1 MRHIKKS
8 WSYSM
13 SNVISASHL
22 TLAYDNGTKEIIKDA
37 TFSIKKGEFVFITGP
52 SGSGKSTLLKAL
64 YGQIKASEGNL
75 VIGGLDLATA
85 RKSKLQE
92 LRTHMGI
99 IFQDYKLVNEWTV
112 AKNVV
117 LPLMIAGYSVDV
129 QNTQAQRLLK
139 HVKLSEHAEKY
150 PLELSGGEQQRV
162 GVARALAKNP
172 VVILADEP
180 TGNLDDYSS
189 NVIWDLMENACQQLD
204 TTVLVVT
211 HKIPSIFS
219 LPYRHFII
227 ENKGVYEVH

>member
-1 MRHIKKS
+1 
-8 WSYSM
+8 M
-13 SNVISASHL
+13 SNVISAKNL
-22 TLAYDNGTKEIIKDA
+22 TLAYDNGRKEIIKNA
-37 TFSIKKGEFVFITGP
+37 NFSIGKGDFVFITGP

-64 YGQIKASEGNL
+64 YGQIRPKEGSL
-75 VIGGLDLATA
+75 VVGGVDLASVKA
-85 RKSKLQE
+85 RKLQE
-92 LRTHMGI
+92 LRTHLGI
-99 IFQDYKLVNEWTV
+99 IFQDYKLINEWTV

-117 LPLMIAGYSVDV
+117 LPLMIAGYSIDV
-129 QNTQAQRLLK
+129 QNTQAHRLLK
-139 HVKLSEHAEKY
+139 HVKLAEHAEKF

-189 NVIWDLMENACQQLD
+189 NVIWDLMENACQQLE

-211 HKIPSIFS
+211 HKIPTIFS

-227 ENKGVYEVH
+227 ESKGVYEVH

>member
-1 MRHIKKS
+1 
-8 WSYSM
+8 M
-13 SNVISASHL
+13 SNVIHASNL
-22 TLAYDNGTKEIIKDA
+22 TLAYDEGTKEVIKDA
-37 TFSIKKGEFVFITGP
+37 SFSIKKGEFVFITGP

-64 YGQIKASEGNL
+64 YGQIKVNEGNL
-75 VIGGLDLATA
+75 VIGGVDLATA

-92 LRTHMGI
+92 LRTHLGI

-117 LPLMIAGYSVDV
+117 LPLMIAGYSLDV

-139 HVKLSEHAEKY
+139 HVKLSEHAEKF

-211 HKIPSIFS
+211 HKIPTIFS

>member
-1 MRHIKKS
+1 MSQALLEATHI
-8 WSYSM
+8 
-13 SNVISASHL
+13 SHSFDYRL
-22 TLAYDNGTKEIIKDA
+22 FTDVDFTLSPYESTAIVGR
-37 TFSIKKGEFVFITGP
+37 

-75 VIGGLDLATA
+75 VIGGLDLANA

-189 NVIWDLMENACQQLD
+189 NVIWELLENACQQLD

>member
-1 MRHIKKS
+1 
-8 WSYSM
+8 M
-13 SNVISASHL
+13 SNVITASHL
-22 TLAYDNGTKEIIKDA
+22 TLAYDNGAKKIIKDVN
-37 TFSIKKGEFVFITGP
+37 FSIKKGEFVFITGP

-64 YGQIKASEGNL
+64 YGQIKVSEGNL
-75 VIGGLDLATA
+75 VVGGLNLAGA
-85 RKSKLQE
+85 SQSKLQE

-99 IFQDYKLVNEWTV
+99 IFQHYKLVNEWTV

-117 LPLMIAGYSVDV
+117 LPLMIAGYSLDV
-129 QNTQAQRLLK
+129 QNTQAHRLLK
-139 HVKLSEHAEKY
+139 HVKLAEHADKF

-189 NVIWDLMENACQQLD
+189 NVIWDLMENACQQLG

-211 HKIPSIFS
+211 HKIPTIFS

-227 ENKGVYEVH
+227 ESKGVYEVH

>member
-1 MRHIKKS
+1 
-8 WSYSM
+8 M
-13 SNVISASHL
+13 SNVISAKNL
-22 TLAYDNGTKEIIKDA
+22 TLAYDNGRKEIIKNA
-37 TFSIKKGEFVFITGP
+37 SFNIKKGDFVFITGP

-64 YGQIKASEGNL
+64 YGQIKPKEGNL
-75 VIGGLDLATA
+75 VVGGIDLANVSS
-85 RKSKLQE
+85 RKLQE

-99 IFQDYKLVNEWTV
+99 IFQDYKLINEWTV

-117 LPLMIAGYSVDV
+117 LPLMIAGYSIDV
-129 QNTQAQRLLK
+129 QNTQAHRLLK
-139 HVKLSEHAEKY
+139 HVKLAEHAEKY

-162 GVARALAKNP
+162 GVARALSKNP

-189 NVIWDLMENACQQLD
+189 NVIWDLMENACQQLE

-211 HKIPSIFS
+211 HKIPTIFS

-227 ENKGVYEVH
+227 ESKGVYEVH

>member
-1 MRHIKKS
+1 
-8 WSYSM
+8 M
-13 SNVISASHL
+13 SNVIHASKL
-22 TLAYDNGTKEIIKDA
+22 TLSYDNGLQEVIKEA
-37 TFSIKKGEFVFITGP
+37 NFSIKKGEFVFITGP

-64 YGQIKASEGNL
+64 YGQLKPISGKLN
-75 VIGGLDLATA
+75 VGGLDLSTISK
-85 RKSKLQE
+85 RKLQE

-99 IFQDYKLVNEWTV
+99 IFQDYKLINEWTV

-117 LPLMIAGYSVDV
+117 LPLMISGYSSEIQEV
-129 QNTQAQRLLK
+129 QAKRLLK
-139 HVKLSEHAEKY
+139 HVKLSEHMDRY

-180 TGNLDDYSS
+180 TGNLDEYSS

-211 HKIPSIFS
+211 HKIPTIFS
-219 LPYRHFII
+219 LPYRHLII
-227 ENKGVYEVH
+227 ESKGVYEVH

>member
-1 MRHIKKS
+1 
-8 WSYSM
+8 M
-13 SNVISASHL
+13 SNVIQASGL
-22 TLAYDNGTKEIIKDA
+22 TLAYDNGTKAIIQDA
-37 TFSIKKGEFVFITGP
+37 NFSIKKGEFVFITGP

-64 YGQIKASEGNL
+64 YGQLKPSDGTLVVGGNNL
-75 VIGGLDLATA
+75 SNIS
-85 RKSKLQE
+85 RPKLQE

-117 LPLMIAGYSVDV
+117 LPLMIAGYSNEV
-129 QNTQAQRLLK
+129 QDTQARRLLK
-139 HVKLSEHAEKY
+139 HVKLAEHADKY

-162 GVARALAKNP
+162 GVARALSKNP

-211 HKIPSIFS
+211 HKIPTIFS

-227 ENKGVYEVH
+227 ENRGVYEVH

>member
-1 MRHIKKS
+1 
-8 WSYSM
+8 M

-22 TLAYDNGTKEIIKDA
+22 SLSYDNGENEIIKDA
-37 TFSIKKGEFVFITGP
+37 SFNIKKGDFVFITGP

-64 YGQIKASEGNL
+64 YGQLKASEGNL
-75 VIGGLDLATA
+75 VVGGIDLANTTS
-85 RKSKLQE
+85 KKLQE
-92 LRTHMGI
+92 LRTHLGI

-112 AKNVV
+112 SKNVV

-129 QNTQAQRLLK
+129 QNTQAQRLLN
-139 HVKLSEHAEKY
+139 HVKLADHANKY

-162 GVARALAKNP
+162 GVARALSKNP

-189 NVIWDLMENACQQLD
+189 NVIWDLMENACEQLE

-211 HKIPSIFS
+211 HKIPSVFS

-227 ENKGVYEVH
+227 ENGGIYEVH

>member
-1 MRHIKKS
+1 
-8 WSYSM
+8 M
-13 SNVISASHL
+13 SNVIHASHL
-22 TLAYDNGTKEIIKDA
+22 TLTYGKAGNEVIKDA
-37 TFSIKKGEFVFITGP
+37 NFSIKKGEFVFITGP

-64 YGQIKASEGNL
+64 YGKLRPCEGNL
-75 VIGGLDLATA
+75 VVGGLDLANVSQ
-85 RKSKLQE
+85 RKLQE

-112 AKNVV
+112 KKNVV
-117 LPLMIAGYSVDV
+117 LPLMIAGYDTEI
-129 QNTQAQRLLK
+129 QETQARRLLK
-139 HVKLSEHAEKY
+139 HVKLPDYADKY

-211 HKIPSIFS
+211 HKIPTIFS

-227 ENKGVYEVH
+227 ESKGVYEVH

>member
-1 MRHIKKS
+1 
-8 WSYSM
+8 M
-13 SNVISASHL
+13 SNVINASNL
-22 TLAYDNGTKEIIKDA
+22 TLSYDNGRKEVITDA
-37 TFSIKKGEFVFITGP
+37 NFTVKKGEFVFITGP
-52 SGSGKSTLLKAL
+52 SGSGKSTLLKSL
-64 YGQIKASEGNL
+64 YGRIKPTSGNL
-75 VIGGLDLATA
+75 VVGGVDLAHV
-85 RKSKLQE
+85 KPSKLQE

-99 IFQDYKLVNEWTV
+99 IFQDFKLVNEWTV

-117 LPLMIAGYSVDV
+117 LPLMIAGYSLDV
-129 QNTQAQRLLK
+129 QNTQAHRLLK

-172 VVILADEP
+172 VLILADEP

-189 NVIWDLMENACQQLD
+189 NVIWDLMENACQQLE

-211 HKIPSIFS
+211 HKIPQVFS

-227 ENKGVYEVH
+227 EGKGVYEVH

>member
-1 MRHIKKS
+1 
-8 WSYSM
+8 M
-13 SNVISASHL
+13 SNVIQASQL
-22 TLAYDNGTKEIIKDA
+22 TLAYDNGAKEIIKDA
-37 TFSIKKGEFVFITGP
+37 NFTIKKGEFVFITGP

-64 YGQIKASEGNL
+64 YGQLKPTSGSLVVGGN
-75 VIGGLDLATA
+75 DLAHI
-85 RKSKLQE
+85 RRSKLQE

-112 AKNVV
+112 SKNVV
-117 LPLMIAGYSVDV
+117 LPLMIAGYSSEIQD
-129 QNTQAQRLLK
+129 TQARRLLK
-139 HVKLSEHAEKY
+139 HVKLSEHGDKY

-162 GVARALAKNP
+162 GVARALSKNP

-211 HKIPSIFS
+211 HKIPTIFS

-227 ENKGVYEVH
+227 ESKGVYEVH

>member
-1 MRHIKKS
+1 MA
-8 WSYSM
+8 
-13 SNVISASHL
+13 NVIHADDL
-22 TLAYDNGTKEIIKDA
+22 TLAYDKGSKEIIKNA
-37 TFSIKKGEFVFITGP
+37 NFSIKRGEFVFITGP

-64 YGQIKASEGNL
+64 YGHMRPAKGSL
-75 VIGGLDLATA
+75 MVGGLDISTIS
-85 RKSKLQE
+85 KPKLQE

-129 QNTQAQRLLK
+129 QHTQAQRLLK
-139 HVKLSEHAEKY
+139 HVKLAEHGDRY

-172 VVILADEP
+172 LVILADEP

-189 NVIWDLMENACQQLD
+189 NVIWDLMENACQQLE
-204 TTVLVVT
+204 TTILVVT
-211 HKIPSIFS
+211 HKIPTVFS
-219 LPYRHFII
+219 LPYRHLII

>member
-1 MRHIKKS
+1 
-8 WSYSM
+8 M
-13 SNVISASHL
+13 SNVIHASHL
-22 TLAYDNGTKEIIKDA
+22 TLTYDKGEKEIIRDA
-37 TFSIKKGEFVFITGP
+37 NFSIKKGEFVFITGP

-64 YGQIKASEGNL
+64 YGRLKPSRGSL
-75 VIGGLDLATA
+75 VVGGLDLSNI
-85 RKSKLQE
+85 RQSKLQE

-117 LPLMIAGYSVDV
+117 LPLMIAGYSTEIQD
-129 QNTQAQRLLK
+129 TQARRLLK
-139 HVKLSEHAEKY
+139 HVKLAEYADKY

-211 HKIPSIFS
+211 HKIPTIFS

>member
-1 MRHIKKS
+1 
-8 WSYSM
+8 M
-13 SNVISASHL
+13 SNVIQANNL
-22 TLAYDNGTKEIIKDA
+22 TLAYDNGEKEIIKDA
-37 TFSIKKGEFVFITGP
+37 NFNIKKGEFVFITGP

-64 YGQIKASEGNL
+64 YGKLKPLEGSL
-75 VIGGLDLATA
+75 VVGGNDLATI
-85 RKSKLQE
+85 RRRKLQE

-112 AKNVV
+112 SKNVV
-117 LPLMIAGYSVDV
+117 LPLMIAGYSSEI
-129 QNTQAQRLLK
+129 QETQARRLLK
-139 HVKLSEHAEKY
+139 HVKLSEHSDKY

-162 GVARALAKNP
+162 GVARALSKNP

-211 HKIPSIFS
+211 HKIPTIFS

-227 ENKGVYEVH
+227 ESKGVYEVH

>member
-1 MRHIKKS
+1 
-8 WSYSM
+8 M
-13 SNVISASHL
+13 SNVIQASQL
-22 TLAYDNGTKEIIKDA
+22 TLAYDNGAKEIIKDA
-37 TFSIKKGEFVFITGP
+37 NFTIKKGEFVFITGP

-64 YGQIKASEGNL
+64 YGQLRPTSGSLVVGGN
-75 VIGGLDLATA
+75 DLSHI
-85 RKSKLQE
+85 RRSKLQE

-99 IFQDYKLVNEWTV
+99 IFQDYKLVNEWTIS
-112 AKNVV
+112 KNVV
-117 LPLMIAGYSVDV
+117 LPLMIAGYSSEIQD
-129 QNTQAQRLLK
+129 TQARRLLK
-139 HVKLSEHAEKY
+139 HVKLSEHGDKF

-162 GVARALAKNP
+162 GVARALSKNP

-211 HKIPSIFS
+211 HKIPTIFS

-227 ENKGVYEVH
+227 ESKGVYEVH